1 MFEHLQKHVVQ
12 AKAWDVTS
20 TLNLMSMVFLSF
32 HNKLNQHVVSTKITA
47 DQDKV
52 VVHNNH

>member
-12 AKAWDVTS
+12 AKAWDVAS

-32 HNKLNQHVVSTKITA
+32 HNKLNQYVVPTKITA